1 MKFAD
6 TMSDC
11 FDNMSLDR
19 CGEICRIACTQT
31 GTFSCCADLK
41 ASYVE
46 WYKDRYYTFILI
58 GIGSVLGVVLLIK
71 LVLILKERFSQ
82 CHDKCSKKRAANIAQ
97 VNANLDTAKS
107 PLLQT
112 TSQL

>member
-6 TMSDC
+6 TSSDC
-11 FDNMSLDR
+11 FDSMSLDR
-19 CGEICRIACTQT
+19 CSEICRIACTQT

-58 GIGSVLGVVLLIK
+58 GIGSVLGLVLLIK
-71 LVLILKERFSQ
+71 LILVLKKQCSQ
-82 CHDKCSKKRAANIAQ
+82 CHDKCSKKKDADLAHAKAGSDAAR
-97 VNANLDTAKS
+97 S
-107 PLLQT
+107 PLL
-112 TSQL
+112 